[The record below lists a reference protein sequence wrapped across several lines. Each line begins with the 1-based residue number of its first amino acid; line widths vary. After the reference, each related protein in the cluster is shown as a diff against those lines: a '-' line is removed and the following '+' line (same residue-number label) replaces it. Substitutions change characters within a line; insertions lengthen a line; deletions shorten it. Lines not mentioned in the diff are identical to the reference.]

1 MGSSRQKLPGASGS
15 SLVES
20 LSIPERSIT
29 SILKYGGS
37 TSYTSSVYNIA
48 FEIDGIFTRRQT
60 IDDSRPWQ
68 NPCTTVVIT
77 AVDEADYGQPY
88 QNIPDVPLGFLRVF
102 VPRLIMSSVGQCSY
116 YNLRQVTLVSK

>member
-1 MGSSRQKLPGASGS
+1 MAEA
-15 SLVES
+15 LVA
-20 LSIPERSIT
+20 LAVYIT
-29 SILKYGGS
+29 LL
-37 TSYTSSVYNIA
+37 

-88 QNIPDVPLGFLRVF
+88 QNIPEVPLGFLRVF
-102 VPRLIMSSVGQCSY
+102 EH
-116 YNLRQVTLVSK
+116 